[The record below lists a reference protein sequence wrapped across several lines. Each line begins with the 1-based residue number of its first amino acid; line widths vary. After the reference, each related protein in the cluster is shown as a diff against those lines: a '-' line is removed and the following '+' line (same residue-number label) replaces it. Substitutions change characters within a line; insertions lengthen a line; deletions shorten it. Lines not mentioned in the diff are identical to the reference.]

1 MQIFWR
7 HGYVA
12 ASIDELSAAMG
23 LSRSSLYKR
32 FRDKEGLFHEVLVTY
47 NSRVMQRMRLVQA
60 DTKREQMNALL
71 LEFVA
76 DAPVKQRSGGCMLVK
91 ACADITELP
100 PAGKTAALEGVEA
113 QRVILREIVTAA
125 VSNGELASLTDI
137 EALVWHFLGVL
148 QATLNL
154 PQIGAS
160 RSDLHRMVACAML
173 AWPR

>member
-100 PAGKTAALEGVEA
+100 PLG
-113 QRVILREIVTAA
+113 RPRHWRE
-125 VSNGELASLTDI
+125 
-137 EALVWHFLGVL
+137 
-148 QATLNL
+148 
-154 PQIGAS
+154 
-160 RSDLHRMVACAML
+160 
-173 AWPR
+173 